1 MSNSNRNTEIRS
13 NKISDTSR
21 KGAGRHN
28 SDTIDP
34 GKLRELK
41 NATRPS
47 QRVQE
52 RKTAGKTIS
61 SEANRFSPNTVGYID
76 PEEFERAYSKEI
88 DDLNQYNDR
97 DTANNHRAATLQGK
111 GTGLANSNKFGK
123 WLIAAVTVIII
134 AALVWFYTQNDE
146 SRNALEDS
154 LLGNTTNS
162 AESEV
167 THINDDGS
175 SIEQAN
181 ASGTVGSSNSGYYDE
196 HGNFVTNDTIHDG
209 DGMAFDADKLAA
221 RLSKDSASENR
232 IFIIGE
238 YDGRLAI
245 FLEDNAEPL
254 EIYDTYISDL
264 PEADRN
270 YIQKGIRTTSLSEL
284 ATYLEDL
291 TS

>member
-21 KGAGRHN
+21 KGVGRHN

-34 GKLRELK
+34 GRLRELK

-47 QRVQE
+47 QRAQE
-52 RKTAGKTIS
+52 KKIAGKANS
-61 SEANRFSPNTVGYID
+61 YEANRFSPNTVGYID

-88 DDLNQYNDR
+88 EDLNQYNDR
-97 DTANNHRAATLQGK
+97 DTAKNHTAATLQGK

-134 AALVWFYTQNDE
+134 AALIWFYTQNDE
-146 SRNALEDS
+146 SKNALKDS

-167 THINDDGS
+167 THIDSNDS

-181 ASGTVGSSNSGYYDE
+181 ASGTVGSSSSGYYDE

-209 DGMAFDADKLAA
+209 DGMAFDADNLAA
-221 RLSKDSASENR
+221 RISKDSSLETQ

-245 FLEDNAEPL
+245 FLEGNAEPL
-254 EIYDTYISDL
+254 EIYDTYLSDL

-284 ATYLEDL
+284 SVYLEDL